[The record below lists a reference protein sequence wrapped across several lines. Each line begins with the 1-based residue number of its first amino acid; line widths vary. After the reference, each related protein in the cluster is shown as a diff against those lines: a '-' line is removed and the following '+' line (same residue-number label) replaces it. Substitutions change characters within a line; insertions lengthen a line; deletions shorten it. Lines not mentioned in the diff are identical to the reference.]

1 MGSLRYIVA
10 TGSQHIDTGFIPSGQ
25 TTVDLAFE
33 PLQISANNCVF
44 CSRAKASGKDPVA
57 LALFTIKNTNY
68 RYDHYGKSTKIIVD
82 DIIGKQVIK
91 TTTTGITIGSA
102 SATIAEST
110 TASPV
115 PLYLLASVNATGAF
129 SNYAKCRLFYCK
141 IYDNGVLV
149 RDLKP
154 YEKNGV
160 VGMLDALDNTFYP
173 SATGTGFL
181 SPDNDPGKVCDLT
194 VHVPL
199 SFGKGDVL
207 NCPYSGAGVNVNLKK
222 GTYKLEVWG
231 AQGGY
236 RSSST
241 YGGKGGYS
249 VGTVVLN
256 GNRSVF
262 LHSGGAGNT
271 GGTAG
276 GYNGGGRRGT
286 YNGGGGGSDI
296 RIGQDSLYARIIVA
310 GGGGS
315 DGSSSRAGGAGGG
328 TAGQTYQGGGY
339 GTNNGPGNTTYSGSS
354 SSTTA
359 SSQSTTVTGSTTAI
373 YGGFGFGGNGQGP
386 VNSGY
391 GGAGGGG
398 WYGGSGTQPDSS
410 GDDDKSGAGG
420 SGYVYTSSTASQYP
434 SGCLLDSSLYL
445 SGASTVIG
453 TSSFLGPDG
462 SSETGHSGNGYCRIT
477 VISTGFTASWV
488 VDGSVVRED
497 TLFAGDKLPSPP
509 DATKTGYD
517 VLWQVDGV
525 TIDPSTY
532 VMPDRDITITAVYS
546 VKILTITYYD
556 SGKITYGS
564 CQYGGNTDL
573 PVGSNGTG
581 RFVGWWDGS
590 NLYTTTYST
599 LVDAVLIARYD
610 LVGTKLTLDS
620 VSLQP
625 NPVAVSATVLLA
637 VTAVMTESS
646 VPRWAGVTFT
656 TSDGLPMSSPYQVGI
671 WDTSEG
677 DPMAVFAGKGIKSSG
692 RDVPPLEA
700 QTVPLPRCGIW
711 SSGIS
716 DANGNISFS
725 ITGTVT
731 SGPYT
736 STIVMLTEST
746 VNVTRATISYNGGT
760 AVAGQCIGSKVVF
773 PKGTYSTFTITI
785 TGLSMP
791 YEHAHILNIAPGGSE

>member
-1 MGSLRYIVA
+1 MTTYSTADYSKSMTNLVSNPSFEGTGWSGGSYDTAHAKYGKYGYKMTGSTSSWEVLANNGSSIPMTNTHIYYVRWYIYHEGAGGSTGCYFGIAEPNFVEGVSLGPANQWNMISAVNNRSSFSSGSQGFRLDYNNSNNATSVWFDGVMLIDLTAAFGSGNEPTKEWMDENVPFFEGTKNIILNLSLR
-10 TGSQHIDTGFIPSGQ
+10 
-25 TTVDLAFE
+25 
-33 PLQISANNCVF
+33 N
-44 CSRAKASGKDPVA
+44 
-57 LALFTIKNTNY
+57 
-68 RYDHYGKSTKIIVD
+68 
-82 DIIGKQVIK
+82 
-91 TTTTGITIGSA
+91 
-102 SATIAEST
+102 
-110 TASPV
+110 
-115 PLYLLASVNATGAF
+115 
-129 SNYAKCRLFYCK
+129 
-141 IYDNGVLV
+141 
-149 RDLKP
+149 
-154 YEKNGV
+154 
-160 VGMLDALDNTFYP
+160 
-173 SATGTGFL
+173 
-181 SPDNDPGKVCDLT
+181 
-194 VHVPL
+194 
-199 SFGKGDVL
+199 GDVL
-207 NCPYSGAGVNVNLKK
+207 NCPYSGAGAGIGLRK

-236 RSSST
+236 RSSAT

-256 GNRSVF
+256 KKTDVF
-262 LHSGGAGNT
+262 LYSGGAGNT
-271 GGTAG
+271 GKTAG
-276 GYNGGGRRGT
+276 GFNGGGRRGK

-296 RIGQDSLYARIIVA
+296 RLGQDSLYARAIVA

-315 DGSSSRAGGAGGG
+315 DGSSSRTGGAGGG
-328 TAGQTYQGGGY
+328 TAGQANQGGGY
-339 GTNNGPGNTTYSGSS
+339 GTNKGPGNTTYSGSS

-386 VNSGY
+386 VNNGY

-434 SGCLLDSSLYL
+434 SGCLLDSSMYL
-445 SGASTVIG
+445 TNASTTIG
-453 TSSFLGPDG
+453 TSSFLSPTG
-462 SSETGHSGNGYCRIT
+462 SSETGHSGDGYCRIT
-477 VISTGFTASWV
+477 VIQAGFTATWV
-488 VDGSVVRED
+488 ADGATVRQD
-497 TLFAGDKLPSPP
+497 TLDEGDTLSPP
-509 DATKTGYD
+509 NVDKTGFD
-517 VLWQVDGV
+517 VSWQVDGV
-525 TIDPSTY
+525 TVDLSTY
-532 VMPDRDITITAVYS
+532 KMPAKDITLTAVYIA
-546 VKILTITYYD
+546 KTIHITYYD
-556 SGKITYGS
+556 SGVLSYATGTYG
-564 CQYGGNTDL
+564 GAIDL
-573 PVGSNGTG
+573 PTGSNGTG

-590 NLYTTTYST
+590 GTFASTYTAYGDT
-599 LVDAVLIARYD
+599 LLIARYD
-610 LVGTKLTLDS
+610 LVGAKLTLDS

-625 NPVAVSATVLLA
+625 NPVEVSATVLVA
-637 VTAVMTESS
+637 ITAVMTESS

-656 TSDGLPMSSPYQVGI
+656 ASDGLPMSSPFQVGI

-692 RDVPPLEA
+692 RDVPPLQA

-711 SSGIS
+711 SAGIS

-731 SGPYT
+731 GGPYT

-760 AVAGQCIGSKVVF
+760 AVAGQCMGSKVEF